1 MDIDQ
6 LRKQAADKHQILKIT
21 FYPDE
26 DSVPDLDK
34 LSDTDELAEVEF
46 VPVNKKP

>member
-6 LRKQAADKHQILKIT
+6 LRKQAADKHQMKIT